1 MTLVLYFAQHTAESF
16 TPILER
22 LFTNAQILVIEN
34 ATDGTADI
42 HEDLLNDLSNG
53 RLLPND
59 MKAIA
64 SGDRASAFVTM
75 LYQMIYESGK
85 LVYLERSPLTI
96 LDEKRYFGD
105 LNEIEKY
112 QDDTLDAFLGRFRK
126 AVTEKASLNKTRDEN
141 HARQLAELVRSNSK
155 HEILVIRG
163 ALHQRPL
170 ENFLLRN
177 GIYDYSSFHPREPYF
192 IDIANE
198 TLSRVE
204 VGEEISRKE
213 LMMVLIES
221 LECARFGVRPLTQD
235 EISQMR
241 HKIMSMPEPSMVA
254 YLKKRLSLS

>member
-16 TPILER
+16 TPVLER

-42 HEDLLNDLSNG
+42 YEDLLNDLSHG

-64 SGDRASAFVTM
+64 SGDRASAFFAM
-75 LYQMIYESGK
+75 LYHMIYESGK

-96 LDEKRYFGD
+96 SDEKRYFGD
-105 LNEIEKY
+105 LNRIKIYPDE
-112 QDDTLDAFLGRFRK
+112 TLDAFLGRWKQR
-126 AVTEKASLNKTRDEN
+126 ATEKASLNKTRDEN
-141 HARQLAELVRSNSK
+141 HARQLAELVRSNPD

-163 ALHQRPL
+163 TLHQRPL
-170 ENFLLRN
+170 EGFLLRN
-177 GIYDYSSFHPREPYF
+177 GISDYSSFHPREPYF

-198 TLSRVE
+198 TLSKIEADEE
-204 VGEEISRKE
+204 VSRKE
-213 LMMVLIES
+213 LMMVQIEN
-221 LECARFGVRPLTQD
+221 LEGARFGVRPLTQD
-235 EISQMR
+235 EVSQMR
-241 HKIMSMPEPSMVA
+241 QKIMSMPEPSMVA